1 MFLRKLFTAAVAAAS
16 ITGSASLFA
25 ADAEYTF
32 KLHHF
37 LPPMSMQHSK
47 VFVPWAEKIAEE
59 SNGRINIEIYPTMQ
73 LGGKPPHLYDQV
85 RKGVVDMSWTVG
97 GYTPGRFPKATVF
110 ELPFMVTDAR
120 SVSMALQE
128 YMETE
133 IADEFEDVHVLALHA
148 HARGVLHSR
157 ETQIKT
163 MEDLKGLKVR
173 APNKMMAG
181 AFEILNRNN
190 AISRSGS
197 TLQLEYLQTHP
208 LSSNRVAE
216 ARNRAANLNAGGD
229 RDSREYKLF
238 RARMQVLSAT
248 NRTALAD
255 RYRRNDPKLGQAT
268 TRYALALIAL
278 LRGDAESGLS
288 TMTQSKPGN
297 TLSEQILHAQLLY
310 GSGQNQAGHA
320 LLNELIE
327 LYPARYSPVDALAEL
342 LRKDAELDKAYQ
354 MLSDYSQRNSDPAI
368 QVWRDLAAVESARG
382 HRGRSHEFLAT
393 WFEQQA
399 MSSEAA
405 RQLELA
411 LRQSDL
417 TPMETLRIEARL
429 KQLRSSRTAQRG

>member
-181 AFEILNRNN
+181 AFEILGANPVFMPVPQMPSALSKGVLDVAVLPYEVIKPLKIHQLVKYHTEVQGDRGLYAQFFIFSMNKDAYASLPDDLKQVIDNN
-190 AISRSGS
+190 SGMELAAHIGQMFDES
-197 TLQLEYLQTHP
+197 EL
-208 LSSNRVAE
+208 VG
-216 ARNRAANLNAGGD
+216 RAAAEENGNTF
-229 RDSREYKLF
+229 Y
-238 RARMQVLSAT
+238 VLDDAE
-248 NRTALAD
+248 RQRWMEALQPVTD
-255 RYRRNDPKLGQAT
+255 EWIKDHDNGQA
-268 TRYALALIAL
+268 
-278 LRGDAESGLS
+278 
-288 TMTQSKPGN
+288 
-297 TLSEQILHAQLLY
+297 LY
-310 GSGQNQAGHA
+310 DKA
-320 LLNELIE
+320 NELINK
-327 LYPARYSPVDALAEL
+327 YS
-342 LRKDAELDKAYQ
+342 
-354 MLSDYSQRNSDPAI
+354 
-368 QVWRDLAAVESARG
+368 
-382 HRGRSHEFLAT
+382 
-393 WFEQQA
+393 EQA
-399 MSSEAA
+399 
-405 RQLELA
+405 
-411 LRQSDL
+411 
-417 TPMETLRIEARL
+417 
-429 KQLRSSRTAQRG
+429 K